1 MSQPK
6 SNRALRATLWV
17 LQILLALAYL
27 SFGYSKLVDAPAAA
41 EIFDKVGWGD
51 WFQYVVGVLEIAVA
65 IPLLIPRYARR
76 GAIALIA
83 LAVVA
88 IGVHAAIGDPNGLVF
103 VVPIVMA
110 SVVVWGRGKLSS
122 RDNVRAGQSPVTE
135 SGSVSDPVAGG

>member
-6 SNRALRATLWV
+6 GNRALRATLWV

-41 EIFDKVGWGD
+41 EIFDRVGWGD

-76 GAIALIA
+76 GAIALIV

-103 VVPIVMA
+103 VVPIVLA
-110 SVVVWGRGKLSS
+110 SVVVRGRGKLAGEGS
-122 RDNVRAGQSPVTE
+122 VRAGQSPVDRR
-135 SGSVSDPVAGG
+135 GPVSDPIAGG